1 MRTQTRGKR
10 ALIFIQNGLGG
21 AERIQIE
28 ISKMLIADGWQ
39 IKFCMISF
47 NSKENKIKQF
57 YPENVMSS
65 EIIATSQ
72 FGLLKDIFKQIKE
85 YQPTVVFASAMH
97 LNQRILLVSILFPK
111 IKFIMRN
118 ENYLYTLPKWKCR
131 TLGLT
136 YRLADKIIVQ
146 TEEMENEVVNLGIK
160 NDKVITLHNPVNEK
174 EIHAKAAAP
183 SPFPE
188 DGKIRFVAV
197 GRFAPQ
203 KGFDIL
209 VDAFRIV
216 ASIVPDAELYI
227 VGDTFYGNG
236 AVLKTVRD
244 KAGEYNLTDRIFLPG
259 FKSNPYP
266 YMRHADVFV
275 LSSRYEGLPNTLIEA
290 LFLGT
295 PAATTTCI
303 PIISRIITDGKN
315 GYTATSGNAEELAKA
330 MIEAA
335 KLKTITNNYKPASNE
350 EFIEQFN
357 RLISQ
362 KH

>member
-1 MRTQTRGKR
+1 MSHTSTAKR

-47 NSKENKIKQF
+47 NGTENKISRF
-57 YPENVMSS
+57 YPEQALSS
-65 EIIATSQ
+65 EIFATSQ
-72 FGLLKDIFKQIKE
+72 TGLLKDIYKQIKG
-85 YQPTVVFASAMH
+85 YQPRVVFASAMH
-97 LNQRILLVSILFPK
+97 LNQRILLVSLLFPR

-118 ENYLYTLPKWKCR
+118 ENYLFTLPKWKCR
-131 TLGLT
+131 TLALT
-136 YRLADKIIVQ
+136 YRLADKVIAQ
-146 TEEMENEVVNLGIK
+146 TEEMENEIVKLGID
-160 NDKVITLHNPVNEK
+160 NRKVVTLHNPINEK
-174 EIHAKAAAP
+174 EILAKAASP

-188 DGKIRFVAV
+188 DGRIRFVAV

-209 VDAFRIV
+209 VDAFKIV
-216 ASIVPDAELYI
+216 ASAIPESELYI
-227 VGDTFYGNG
+227 IGETSYGDGS
-236 AVLKTVRD
+236 VLKTVQQ
-244 KAGEYNLTDRIFLPG
+244 KSEEYNLTDRIIITG

-295 PAATTTCI
+295 PSAATTCI
-303 PIISRIITDGKN
+303 PIISRIITDGRN
-315 GYTATSGNAEELAKA
+315 GFTATTGNADQLAKA
-330 MIEAA
+330 MIETV
-335 KLKTITNNYKPASNE
+335 KLKTITNTYKPASNE
-350 EFIEQFN
+350 QFVEQFN
-357 RLISQ
+357 MLLS
-362 KH
+362 